1 MRDAAL
7 PKRVKRAR
15 PPGRFETLG
24 DWTPPGFS
32 RRVVTA
38 YVPADH
44 VRDGTRPALFLFDGQ
59 NVFDDTYSF
68 AGGWFAHQAVDGLP
82 RRTCNVP
89 VVVGIPHGGE
99 HRVDELVP
107 WKMRQG
113 GGHLSSFLAA
123 VVARIVPEVQHRH
136 GTLHGPLGA
145 VLGGSSLGGL
155 AALWGHLH
163 HPHVFGGALA
173 LSPSLWVA
181 GRAIFKDAERFH
193 RPVVSR
199 IYLDCGGREAGGRM
213 LPVVREMSE
222 LLKAKHYPASQLKF
236 RADERA
242 QHNEKAWR
250 RRLPGALRFMFRRG

>member
-1 MRDAAL
+1 MSPRTQRPL
-7 PKRVKRAR
+7 PA
-15 PPGRFETLG
+15 GRFETLG
-24 DWTPPGFS
+24 DWEPPGFS

-68 AGGWFAHQAVDGLP
+68 AGGWYAHHAVDALP
-82 RRTCNVP
+82 RKTCNPP

-99 HRVDELVP
+99 RRVDELVP
-107 WKMRQG
+107 WKISQG
-113 GGHLSSFLAA
+113 GGQLQAFLAW
-123 VVARIVPEVQHRH
+123 VVSTVVPLAHQVY
-136 GTLHGPLGA
+136 GTRTGPLGA

-163 HPHVFGGALA
+163 YPDTFGGALC

-181 GRAIFKDAERFH
+181 GRAVFKDAHAFR
-193 RPVVSR
+193 RPAVSR
-199 IYLDCGGREAGGRM
+199 IYLDCGGKEAAGRM
-213 LPVVREMSE
+213 LPVVREMAATF
-222 LLKAKHYPASQLKF
+222 KAKGYSATQLRF
-236 RADERA
+236 RPDARA

-250 RRLPGALRFMFRRG
+250 RRLPAALRFMFRHG

>member
-1 MRDAAL
+1 M
-7 PKRVKRAR
+7 KRKV
-15 PPGRFETLG
+15 TLG
-24 DWTPPGFS
+24 HFESMGDWEPPGFS
-32 RRVVTA
+32 RRVVTV
-38 YVPADH
+38 YLPSDH
-44 VRDGTRPALFLFDGQ
+44 VPDGTRPALFLFDGQ

-68 AGGWFAHQAVDGLP
+68 AGGWFAHEAVEGLP

-89 VVVGIPHGGE
+89 VVVGVSHGGE
-99 HRVDELVP
+99 RRVDELVP
-107 WKMRQG
+107 WAMRQG
-113 GGHLSSFLAA
+113 GGQLPDFLQAL
-123 VVARIVPEVQHRH
+123 VATLVPEVQQRH
-136 GTLHGPLGA
+136 GTLPGPLGT

-155 AALWGHLH
+155 AALWGHFH
-163 HPHVFGGALA
+163 HRDVFGGVLA

-193 RPVVSR
+193 RPAVSR

-213 LPVVREMSE
+213 LPVVREMAE
-222 LLKAKHYPASQLKF
+222 LLKAKHYPANQLKF